1 MVSLAKLL
9 VDAGAFKTG
18 EFTLSS
24 GKTSPY
30 YVDCKQACADPATL
44 RTLAQHG
51 TMYTVG
57 RDAVAG
63 TALGGVPLA
72 VALGLEAGRPTL
84 LVRSASKEHGTEG
97 RVEGPV
103 RGDENVLVVEDV
115 VTTGG
120 SLLEAVEALRARGC
134 TVRHALAIVDRQEGG
149 RESLQEEG
157 VSLHALVTLE
167 ELVEHVENEAS
178 EEGDQA

>member
-1 MVSLAKLL
+1 MSLAKLI

-18 EFTLSS
+18 EFTLAS
-24 GKTSPY
+24 GETSPY
-30 YVDCKQACADPATL
+30 YVDMKLACADPAL
-44 RTLAQHG
+44 LSTLAQHA

-72 VALGLEAGRPTL
+72 VAIGLEVNRPTF

-103 RGDENVLVVEDV
+103 TGEEDVLMVEDV

-120 SLLEAVEALRARGC
+120 SLVDAVEAVRQAGC
-134 TVRHALAIVDRQEGG
+134 TVEHALTIVDREQGA
-149 RESLQEEG
+149 RERLDEAG
-157 VSLHALVTLE
+157 VSLHALVTLS
-167 ELVEHVENEAS
+167 ELVEHADATQDGV
-178 EEGDQA
+178 QR